1 MSVTR
6 FCLGKLGNITRWKVK
21 MDEEDTKR
29 NQDNRDLHEEIN
41 DTLPHEQLHIPVE
54 LELLRHHVHLMHL
67 LEHRDDDE
75 SEQ

>member
-41 DTLPHEQLHIPVE
+41 DTLPHE
-54 LELLRHHVHLMHL
+54 
-67 LEHRDDDE
+67 
-75 SEQ
+75 